1 MKKKT
6 IISHHCEIIL
16 FFLSADLLY
25 NPCPFILFLLK
36 LHPVSKNR
44 KPRLQLFQPATI
56 LRSWISPTP
65 KSIEHVG
72 TLVDVFASFVAL
84 DGSVDAAEAEVALD
98 LLRHAYPE
106 ADHGWLAR
114 RLQRAFRSPSSTQSL
129 ADQITKEMGGKS
141 ITSLG
146 LQLYL
151 LIDAST
157 SKKRGLEAFM
167 DLLIMIGKSDL
178 GMLICDEMNDRFHA
192 DELLPFTRVIFSASP
207 EADVRVPPQA
217 AHHAFRLYRNDQI
230 IILRNTGEHTL
241 WVGGTAVISG
251 QILRL
256 RSHQRLSMPDWTLSA
271 DDLNFFLTCKQQ
283 NESRSLFIH
292 ETTQG
297 LIVERSK
304 SRQSSMLVKFDTKVT
319 LSVIRPSDISIEGHP
334 TNVEILPTE
343 LSLHDKLNLSDG
355 KKVTLEHLR
364 RQAMEAGGRF
374 KLDQSEQTVIASND
388 PSLLKKGDL
397 LLSPGLAGKV
407 VLKIKFNPETSVGE
421 LEVVSAERGVFVRNQ
436 LIRQSCELSDGMLI
450 RLSSSQGIRCRFT
463 DGFIDEERTVIREL
477 MLDGVSHQFNES
489 DTETALDNVEFAVS
503 RGEMLCIIGPS
514 GCGKSTLLTA
524 IAGQLKPTRGHI
536 RLNGIS
542 LYNHRERLAPFIT
555 YMPQEEALNANLTVR
570 EHLKHACSIRRPQ
583 ISYREQSKRIDS
595 ILGELALQP
604 LAHRKVGSPG
614 DKSISGGERGRLNLG
629 LDLGSAAEI
638 LLFDEPI
645 SGLSS
650 KDSEHVAETLKS
662 TAQDKI
668 VIASLH
674 RPGSSVLSLFDKI
687 LLLDKGGRI
696 AFFGTSGEMFEYFKN
711 ACLEL
716 QIPVRRRHNLEQDS
730 AADFVF
736 DVLETPLHNLTQ
748 SNNSDHARRFPP
760 RFWQERFESHRLLEG
775 VASGEIPAQTHIG
788 DAPRADDNMPIPI
801 SRQRTL
807 KDHVILFQT
816 HLRRS
821 VLSKFR
827 NRGTL
832 YSTILEA
839 PLLAFLIGITLR
851 ASEEGRYDFG
861 ASTNLIEYLFLS
873 VTVGMFLGLTNSAT
887 EILRDKPVLRRE
899 RNHRYGTGIYIIA
912 KFSTLALLAIIQSG
926 IYIAVGN
933 HMLEIESMFFY
944 HWFWMSLT
952 AIVGTAMALLI
963 SSIVNTE
970 RAALS
975 AVPLLL
981 VPQLLLA
988 GALVQF
994 EDMNRGL
1001 FQGGEKSREEG
1012 AEPFP
1017 SKLMPLRYAFEGII
1031 ITQATKNWYF
1041 RNTHILLSKRD
1052 WLKEQ
1057 VDPDTGETNLTDEQL
1072 DRLAILTL
1080 AIQRAD
1086 AAEAPDR
1093 ATAKTLTK
1101 KIVRLGLI
1109 GTMQE
1114 LEDLSVRDENNVHPA
1129 CQSYYKNEKLGN
1141 VTKITNSTRASNAL
1155 KRDEEND
1162 LDDPEDGLAATNSV
1176 FLDEWKFW
1184 YGKPV
1189 STLKWCLGILG
1200 LITSTCLILSI
1211 LIITKW
1217 NRKVT

>member
-1 MKKKT
+1 M
-6 IISHHCEIIL
+6 L
-16 FFLSADLLY
+16 RRWLA
-25 NPCPFILFLLK
+25 
-36 LHPVSKNR
+36 
-44 KPRLQLFQPATI
+44 PA
-56 LRSWISPTP
+56 P

-84 DGSVDAAEAEVALD
+84 DGSVDTAEAEVALD
-98 LLRHAYPE
+98 LIRHAYPE

-114 RLQRAFRSPSSTQSL
+114 RLQRAFRFPSSTQTL
-129 ADQITKEMGGKS
+129 ADQIKREMSGKS

-151 LIDAST
+151 LIDSST
-157 SKKRGLEAFM
+157 SKKRGLNAFM
-167 DLLIMIGKSDL
+167 ELLNLIGKADL
-178 GMLICDEMNDRFHA
+178 GMLICDEMNGRYHA
-192 DELLPFTRVIFSASP
+192 DEKLPFTRVIFSSHP
-207 EADVRVPPQA
+207 DADVKVPPQA
-217 AHHAFRLYRNDQI
+217 SHHAFRLYRNGQI

-241 WVGGTAVISG
+241 WMGGTAVLPG

-256 RSHQRLSMPDWTLSA
+256 RSHQRLSMPEWTLSG

-292 ETTQG
+292 ENSKG
-297 LIVERSK
+297 LIAERSRT
-304 SRQSSMLVKFDTKVT
+304 RQSSILLKFDTKAT
-319 LSVIRPSDISIEGHP
+319 LSIIRPSDITIDGYP
-334 TNVEILPTE
+334 ADLGTTPAEI
-343 LSLHDKLNLSDG
+343 SFHDKLILSDG
-355 KKVTLEHLR
+355 KKVTIEHLR
-364 RQAMEAGGRF
+364 KQAIEAGGRF
-374 KLDQSEQTVIASND
+374 KLNQSEQTVMASND
-388 PSLLKKGDL
+388 PTLLNKGDL

-407 VLKIKFNPETSVGE
+407 VLKIKFNPETSLGE
-421 LEVVSAERGVFVRNQ
+421 LEVIHAERGVFVSSQ
-436 LIRQSCELSDGMLI
+436 HIKHSCQLSDGMLI
-450 RLSSSQGIRCRFT
+450 RLSASQGIRCRFT
-463 DGFIDEERTVIREL
+463 DGFIDEERTVIRSL
-477 MLDGVSHQFNES
+477 MLDGVSHEFNEKQ
-489 DTETALDNVEFAVS
+489 TALDNIEFSVS

-514 GCGKSTLLTA
+514 GCGKSTLLSA

-542 LYNHRERLAPFIT
+542 LYIHRERLAPFIT

-570 EHLKHACSIRRPQ
+570 EHLDHACSIRRPQ
-583 ISYREQSKRIDS
+583 ISRREQTKRIDS
-595 ILGELALQP
+595 ILAELALQP
-604 LAHRKVGSPG
+604 LAHRMVGSAG

-662 TAQDKI
+662 IAQDKI

-674 RPGSSVLSLFDKI
+674 RPGSSVLSLFDKV
-687 LLLDKGGRI
+687 LLLDKGGLV
-696 AFFGTSGEMFEYFKN
+696 AFFGTSAEMFEYFKH

-716 QIPVRRRHNLEQDS
+716 QIPIRRRHNLEQDS

-748 SNNSDHARRFPP
+748 SNNTDYARRFPP
-760 RFWQERFESHRLLEG
+760 KFWQERFESHRLLEG
-775 VASGEIPAQTHIG
+775 VASGEIPAQTQIG
-788 DAPRADDNMPIPI
+788 EAPRAEDNMPIPI
-801 SRQRTL
+801 SRKRTM
-807 KDHVILFQT
+807 KDHFILFKT

-821 VLSKFR
+821 ILSKFR
-827 NRGTL
+827 NRGTI

-839 PLLAFLIGITLR
+839 PMLAFLIGITLR
-851 ASEEGRYDFG
+851 ASDKGSYEFG
-861 ASTNLIEYLFLS
+861 PSTNLIEYLFLS

-899 RNHRYGTGIYIIA
+899 RNHRYGTGIYVIA
-912 KFSTLALLAIIQSG
+912 KFSTLSLLAVIQCG

-933 HMLEIESMFFY
+933 YMLEIDSMFFY
-944 HWFWMSLT
+944 HWFWMSFT
-952 AIVGTAMALLI
+952 AIIGTAMALLI
-963 SSIVNTE
+963 SSIVRTE

-988 GALVQF
+988 GALVKF

-1001 FQGGEKSREEG
+1001 FQGGEQAREDG

-1031 ITQATKNWYF
+1031 ITQATENWYS
-1041 RNTHILLSKRD
+1041 RNTDILIHKRD
-1052 WLKEQ
+1052 KLKEQ
-1057 VDPDTGETNLTDEQL
+1057 VDPITGKSNLTDSEL
-1072 DRLAILTL
+1072 ERLAILTL
-1080 AIQRAD
+1080 AIQRVD

-1093 ATAKTLTK
+1093 ISAKELTT
-1101 KIVRLGLI
+1101 KIVHLGLS
-1109 GTMQE
+1109 GSMQE
-1114 LEDLSVRDENNVHPA
+1114 LEALPVRDEKNEQLA
-1129 CQSYYKNEKLGN
+1129 CQSYFKNEKLSN

-1155 KRDEEND
+1155 KREENKND
-1162 LDDPEDGLAATNSV
+1162 IKDSVAQTNSV
-1176 FLDEWKFW
+1176 FLDQWKFW
-1184 YGKPV
+1184 FGKQV
-1189 STLKWCLGILG
+1189 STIKWCLTILA
-1200 LITSTCLILSI
+1200 LITSSCLILSI
-1211 LIITKW
+1211 MIITKW

>member
-1 MKKKT
+1 M
-6 IISHHCEIIL
+6 
-16 FFLSADLLY
+16 
-25 NPCPFILFLLK
+25 
-36 LHPVSKNR
+36 
-44 KPRLQLFQPATI
+44 
-56 LRSWISPTP
+56 LRRWLAPTP

-72 TLVDVFASFVAL
+72 TLVDIFASFVAL

-114 RLQRAFRSPSSTQSL
+114 RLQRAFRSPSSTQAL
-129 ADQITKEMGGKS
+129 ADQITQSMDAKS

-151 LIDAST
+151 LVDSST
-157 SKKRGLEAFM
+157 SKNRGQQAFM
-167 DLLIMIGKSDL
+167 DLLILIGKADL
-178 GMLICDEMNDRFHA
+178 GMVICDEMNDHYHEE
-192 DELLPFTRVIFSASP
+192 ELLPFTRVIFSRN
-207 EADVRVPPQA
+207 EDADVIIPPQA

-230 IILRNTGEHTL
+230 VILRNTGQHTL
-241 WVGGTAVISG
+241 WVGGTAILSG

-256 RSHQRLSMPDWTLSA
+256 RSHQRLSMPEWTLSA

-283 NESRSLFIH
+283 KESRSLFVH
-292 ETTQG
+292 ETSQG
-297 LIVERSK
+297 LIAERSR
-304 SRQSSMLVKFDTKVT
+304 SRQSSMMLKFDTKVI
-319 LSVIRPSDISIEGHP
+319 LSVIRPSDISVEGHP
-334 TNVEILPTE
+334 HTAGSTPTE
-343 LSLHDKLNLSDG
+343 IFLHQNLILSDG
-355 KKVTLEHLR
+355 KKASLEHLR
-364 RQAMEAGGRF
+364 KQAMEAGGRF
-374 KLDQSEQTVIASND
+374 KLDQNEQTVMASND
-388 PSLLKKGDL
+388 PTVLKKGDL

-407 VLKIKFNPETSVGE
+407 ILKIKFNPKTSIGQ
-421 LEVVSAERGVFVRNQ
+421 LEIIEAERGVFVKQQ
-436 LIRQSCELSDGMLI
+436 LIRQICELSDGVLI
-450 RLSSSQGIRCRFT
+450 RLSASQGIRCRFT

-477 MLDGVSHQFNES
+477 RLDGVSHEFNKG
-489 DTETALDNVEFAVS
+489 ETALDNIDLSVS

-514 GCGKSTLLTA
+514 GCGKSTLLSSV
-524 IAGQLKPTRGHI
+524 AGQRKPTRGHI

-542 LYNHRERLAPFIT
+542 LYIHRDRLVPFIT

-570 EHLKHACSIRRPQ
+570 EHISHACSIRRPQ
-583 ISYREQSKRIDS
+583 ISRQEQSKRVDG
-595 ILGELALQP
+595 ILAELALQP

-674 RPGSSVLSLFDKI
+674 RPGSSVLSLFDKV

-696 AFFGTSGEMFEYFKN
+696 AFFGTSDEMFEYFKH

-716 QIPVRRRHNLEQDS
+716 QIPIRRRHNLEQDS

-748 SNNSDHARRFPP
+748 SNNTDYARRFPP
-760 RFWQERFESHRLLEG
+760 RFWQERFESHRLLES
-775 VASGEIPAQTHIG
+775 VASGELPAQTQIG
-788 DAPRADDNMPIPI
+788 DTPRADDNMPIPI
-801 SRQRTL
+801 SRKRSI
-807 KDHVILFQT
+807 KDGIILFQT
-816 HLRRS
+816 HMRRS
-821 VLSKFR
+821 ILSKFR
-827 NRGTL
+827 NKGTL

-839 PLLAFLIGITLR
+839 PLLAFLIGLTLR
-851 ASEEGRYDFG
+851 ASDEGPYEFG

-899 RNHRYGTGIYIIA
+899 RNHRYGTGIYVVA
-912 KFSTLALLAIIQSG
+912 KFNTLALLAVIQSG
-926 IYIAVGN
+926 IYIAIGN
-933 HMLEIESMFFY
+933 HMLEIEGMFLY

-952 AIVGTAMALLI
+952 AVVGTAMALLI
-963 SSIVNTE
+963 SSIVSTE

-988 GALVQF
+988 GALVKF

-1001 FQGGEKSREEG
+1001 FQGGEQAREEG

-1031 ITQATKNWYF
+1031 ITQGSRNWYTRHTNMLF
-1041 RNTHILLSKRD
+1041 YHRDLLKD
-1052 WLKEQ
+1052 Q
-1057 VDPDTGETNLTDEQL
+1057 VDPDTGKSSLTADQEE
-1072 DRLAILTL
+1072 RLKILTL

-1093 ATAKTLTK
+1093 AAAKTLTN
-1101 KIVRLGLI
+1101 KIVRIGLK

-1114 LEDLSVRDENNVHPA
+1114 LENLPVRDDENIHPP
-1129 CQSYYKNEKLGN
+1129 CQSYYRNEKLAN

-1155 KRDEEND
+1155 KRDENNLE
-1162 LDDPEDGLAATNSV
+1162 EGQESIATTNSV

-1184 YGKPV
+1184 FGKKV
-1189 STLKWCLGILG
+1189 STLKWCLSILAV
-1200 LITSTCLILSI
+1200 ITSTCLILSI

>member
-1 MKKKT
+1 M
-6 IISHHCEIIL
+6 
-16 FFLSADLLY
+16 
-25 NPCPFILFLLK
+25 
-36 LHPVSKNR
+36 
-44 KPRLQLFQPATI
+44 
-56 LRSWISPTP
+56 LRRWISPTP

-114 RLQRAFRSPSSTQSL
+114 RLQRAFRNPSTTQSL
-129 ADQITKEMGGKS
+129 ADQITKLMDERS

-151 LIDAST
+151 LIDSST
-157 SKKRGLEAFM
+157 SKKRGLIAFRE
-167 DLLIMIGKSDL
+167 LLTLIGYEEL
-178 GMLICDEMNDRFHA
+178 GKTICDEMNDHFRPD
-192 DELLPFTRVIFSASP
+192 DELPFTRVIFSRNP
-207 EADVRVPPQA
+207 DADVIVPPEST
-217 AHHAFRLYRNDQI
+217 HHAFRLYRNDQI

-241 WVGGTAVISG
+241 WVGGTAILSG

-256 RSHQRLSMPDWTLSA
+256 RSHQRLSMPEWTLSA
-271 DDLNFFLTCKQQ
+271 DDLSFFLTSKQQ
-283 NESRSLFIH
+283 KESRSLFIH
-292 ETTQG
+292 ETSQG
-297 LIVERSK
+297 IIAERSR
-304 SRQSSMLVKFDTKVT
+304 SRQSSMLVKFNTKVT
-319 LSVIRPSDISIEGHP
+319 LSVIRPSDITVEGRSTTIGGAP
-334 TNVEILPTE
+334 SE
-343 LSLHDKLNLSDG
+343 LFLHEQLTLSDG
-355 KKVTLEHLR
+355 RKVTLEHLR
-364 RQAMEAGGRF
+364 KQAMEAGGRF
-374 KLDQSEQTVIASND
+374 KLNQNEQTVMASND
-388 PSLLKKGDL
+388 PTLLKKGDL

-407 VLKIKFNPETSVGE
+407 ALKIKFNPQTSVGE
-421 LEVVSAERGVFVRNQ
+421 LEVIQAERGVFVNNQ
-436 LIRQSCELSDGMLI
+436 LVKQNCPLNDGMLI
-450 RLSSSQGIRCRFT
+450 RLSASQGIRCRFT

-477 MLDGVSHQFNES
+477 KLDGVSHEFVKS
-489 DTETALDNVEFAVS
+489 ETVLDNIDLTIT
-503 RGEMLCIIGPS
+503 RGEMLCIMGPS
-514 GCGKSTLLTA
+514 GCGKSTLLSA
-524 IAGQLKPTRGHI
+524 VAGQLKPKRGHI

-542 LYNHRERLAPFIT
+542 LYMHRDRLAPFIT

-570 EHLKHACSIRRPQ
+570 EHLDHACSIRRPQ
-583 ISYREQSKRIDS
+583 VSRQEQSKRIDG
-595 ILGELALQP
+595 ILAELALQP

-629 LDLGSAAEI
+629 LDLGSSAEI

-662 TAQDKI
+662 IAQDKI

-674 RPGSSVLSLFDKI
+674 RPGSSVLSLFDKV
-687 LLLDKGGRI
+687 LLLDKGGRV
-696 AFFGTSGEMFEYFKN
+696 AFFGTSEEMFEYFKH

-716 QIPVRRRHNLEQDS
+716 QIPIRRRHNLEQDS

-748 SNNSDHARRFPP
+748 SNNTDYARRFPP
-760 RFWQERFESHRLLEG
+760 RFWQERFESHRLLES
-775 VASGEIPAQTHIG
+775 VASGEVPAQTQIG
-788 DAPRADDNMPIPI
+788 GAPRAADNMPIPI
-801 SRQRTL
+801 SRKRTF
-807 KDHVILFQT
+807 KDHIFLFQT

-821 VLSKFR
+821 ILSKFR

-839 PLLAFLIGITLR
+839 PILAFLIGLTLH
-851 ASEEGRYDFG
+851 ASEEGSYDFG

-899 RNHRYGTGIYIIA
+899 RNHRYGTGIYVMA
-912 KFSTLALLAIIQSG
+912 KFSTLAMLAIIQSG
-926 IYIAVGN
+926 IYIAIGN
-933 HMLEIESMFFY
+933 YMLEIEAMFLY
-944 HWFWMSLT
+944 HWCWMSLT

-963 SSIVNTE
+963 SSAVKTE

-988 GALVQF
+988 GALVKF

-1001 FQGGEKSREEG
+1001 FQGGEMARKEG

-1017 SKLMPLRYAFEGII
+1017 ARLMPLRYAFEGII
-1031 ITQATKNWYF
+1031 VTQANKNWYN
-1041 RNTHILLSKRD
+1041 RHTNILIYERD
-1052 WLKEQ
+1052 SLKDQ
-1057 VDPDTGETNLTDEQL
+1057 VDPDSGESNLTNDQVE
-1072 DRLAILTL
+1072 RLATLQL
-1080 AIQRAD
+1080 AIQRVD

-1093 ATAKTLTK
+1093 ASAKTLTK
-1101 KIVRLGLI
+1101 SIVQLGLT
-1109 GTMQE
+1109 GTQEE
-1114 LEDLSVRDENNVHPA
+1114 LEDLPVRDEDSVHPT
-1129 CQSYYKNEKLGN
+1129 CQSYFKNEKLSN
-1141 VTKITNSTRASNAL
+1141 VTKITNATRASNAL
-1155 KRDEEND
+1155 KHDDDEGNSIAE
-1162 LDDPEDGLAATNSV
+1162 TNSV

-1184 YGKPV
+1184 FDIKF
-1189 STLKWCLGILG
+1189 STIKWCLAILG

-1211 LIITKW
+1211 FIITKW
-1217 NRKVT
+1217 NRKVS

>member
-1 MKKKT
+1 M
-6 IISHHCEIIL
+6 
-16 FFLSADLLY
+16 
-25 NPCPFILFLLK
+25 
-36 LHPVSKNR
+36 
-44 KPRLQLFQPATI
+44 
-56 LRSWISPTP
+56 
-65 KSIEHVG
+65 
-72 TLVDVFASFVAL
+72 
-84 DGSVDAAEAEVALD
+84 ALD

-114 RLQRAFRSPSSTQSL
+114 RLQRAFRTPSSTQAL
-129 ADQITKEMGGKS
+129 ADQITQKMDGKS

-157 SKKRGLEAFM
+157 SKRRGIQAFM
-167 DLLIMIGKSDL
+167 DLLILIGKSDL
-178 GMLICDEMNDRFHA
+178 GMLICDEMNDRFHD
-192 DELLPFTRVIFSASP
+192 DEHLPFTRVIFSSD
-207 EADVRVPPQA
+207 EGADVKVPPLA
-217 AHHAFRLYRNDQI
+217 AQHGFRLYRNDQI

-241 WVGGTAVISG
+241 WVGGTAVLSG

-256 RSHQRLSMPDWTLSA
+256 RSHQRLSMPGWTLSA
-271 DDLNFFLTCKQQ
+271 DDLSFFLTCKQQ

-292 ETTQG
+292 ETGQG
-297 LIVERSK
+297 LIAERSR
-304 SRQSSMLVKFDTKVT
+304 SRQSSMMLKFNTKVT
-319 LSVIRPSDISIEGHP
+319 LSVIRPSDITVEGHP
-334 TNVEILPTE
+334 STVGVIPTE
-343 LSLHDKLNLSDG
+343 LSLHEKLTLSDG
-355 KKVTLEHLR
+355 KKVSLEHLR
-364 RQAMEAGGRF
+364 KQAMEAGGRF
-374 KLDQSEQTVIASND
+374 KLDQGEQTVIASND
-388 PSLLKKGDL
+388 PTLLNKGDL

-407 VLKIKFNPETSVGE
+407 SLKIRFNPETSVGE
-421 LEVVSAERGVFVRNQ
+421 LEVMEAERGVYVNNQ
-436 LIRQSCELSDGMLI
+436 LIKQSCQLMDGMLI
-450 RLSSSQGIRCRFT
+450 RLSASQGIRCRFT

-477 MLDGVSHQFNES
+477 KLDGVSHEFNEG
-489 DTETALDNVEFAVS
+489 ETALDNIDLSIA

-514 GCGKSTLLTA
+514 GCGKSTLLSA
-524 IAGQLKPTRGHI
+524 VAGQLKPTRGHI

-542 LYNHRERLAPFIT
+542 LYIHRERLAPFIT

-570 EHLKHACSIRRPQ
+570 EHLDHACSIRRPQ
-583 ISYREQSKRIDS
+583 ISRQEQSKRIDG
-595 ILGELALQP
+595 ILAELALQP
-604 LAHRKVGSPG
+604 LAHRKVGSAG

-674 RPGSSVLSLFDKI
+674 RPGSSVLSLFDKV

-696 AFFGTSGEMFEYFKN
+696 AFFGTADEMFEYFKH

-716 QIPVRRRHNLEQDS
+716 QIPIRRRHNLEQDS

-748 SNNSDHARRFPP
+748 SNNTDYARRFPP
-760 RFWQERFESHRLLEG
+760 RFWQERFESHRLLEN
-775 VASGEIPAQTHIG
+775 VASGEIPAQTQIG
-788 DAPRADDNMPIPI
+788 EAPRADDNMPIPI
-801 SRQRTL
+801 SRKRTL
-807 KDHVILFQT
+807 KDHVILFKT

-821 VLSKFR
+821 ILSKFR
-827 NRGTL
+827 NKGTL

-839 PLLAFLIGITLR
+839 PLLAFLIGLTLR
-851 ASEEGRYDFG
+851 ASEEGSYDFG

-887 EILRDKPVLRRE
+887 EILRDKPILRRE
-899 RNHRYGTGIYIIA
+899 RNHRYGTGIYVIA

-926 IYIAVGN
+926 IYIAIGN
-933 HMLEIESMFFY
+933 YMLEIEGMFFY
-944 HWFWMSLT
+944 HWVWMSLT

-988 GALVQF
+988 GALVKF

-1001 FQGGEKSREEG
+1001 FQGGEKAREEG

-1031 ITQATKNWYF
+1031 VTQANKNWYN
-1041 RNTHILLSKRD
+1041 RHTNILIYERD
-1052 WLKEQ
+1052 LLKEQ
-1057 VDPDTGETNLTDEQL
+1057 VDPDTGTSNLTDEQTK
-1072 DRLAILTL
+1072 RLKILQL
-1080 AIQRAD
+1080 AIQIVD

-1093 ATAKTLTK
+1093 ASAKTLTNE
-1101 KIVRLGLI
+1101 IVQLGLT
-1109 GTMQE
+1109 GSLTE
-1114 LEDLSVRDENNVHPA
+1114 LESLTVRDNDNIQPT
-1129 CQSYYKNEKLGN
+1129 CQSYFKNEKLSN
-1141 VTKITNSTRASNAL
+1141 VTKISNATRASNAL
-1155 KRDEEND
+1155 KRGDEEGD
-1162 LDDPEDGLAATNSV
+1162 EDDNPTETNSV

-1184 YGKPV
+1184 FGEKF
-1189 STLKWCLGILG
+1189 STIKWCLSILG

-1211 LIITKW
+1211 FIITKW
-1217 NRKVT
+1217 NRKVS

>member
-1 MKKKT
+1 M
-6 IISHHCEIIL
+6 
-16 FFLSADLLY
+16 
-25 NPCPFILFLLK
+25 
-36 LHPVSKNR
+36 
-44 KPRLQLFQPATI
+44 
-56 LRSWISPTP
+56 LRRWISPTP

-114 RLQRAFRSPSSTQSL
+114 RLQRAFRNPSSTQSL
-129 ADQITKEMGGKS
+129 ADQITKEMGSKS
-141 ITSLG
+141 VTSLG

-157 SKKRGLEAFM
+157 SKSRGLKAFT
-167 DLLIMIGKSDL
+167 DLLTIIGREELAKI
-178 GMLICDEMNDRFHA
+178 ICDEMSDRFHEDDA
-192 DELLPFTRVIFSASP
+192 LPFTRVIFSADP
-207 EADVRVPPQA
+207 EADVSVPPEA

-230 IILRNTGEHTL
+230 IILRNTGNHTL
-241 WVGGTAVISG
+241 WVGGTAVLSG

-256 RSHQRLSMPDWTLSA
+256 RSHQRLSMPGWTLSA
-271 DDLNFFLTCKQQ
+271 DDLSFFLTCKQQ

-292 ETTQG
+292 ETPQG
-297 LIVERSK
+297 LTAERSK

-319 LSVIRPSDISIEGHP
+319 LTVIRASEIIIKGHP
-334 TNVEILPTE
+334 TKVGTVLTD
-343 LSLHDKLNLSDG
+343 LSLHEKLTLSNEKNVSLENLR
-355 KKVTLEHLR
+355 K
-364 RQAMEAGGRF
+364 QAMEAGGRF
-374 KLDQSEQTVIASND
+374 KLDQSEQTLMASND
-388 PSLLKKGDL
+388 PALLKKGDL
-397 LLSPGLAGKV
+397 QLSPGLAGKV
-407 VLKIKFNPETSVGE
+407 VLKIKFNPETSLGE
-421 LEVVSAERGVFVRNQ
+421 LEVIQSERGVHVSNQ
-436 LIRQSCELSDGMLI
+436 LIKQSCELSDGMLI
-450 RLSSSQGIRCRFT
+450 RLSSCQGIRCRFT

-477 MLDGVSHQFNES
+477 MLDSVSHQFSES
-489 DTETALDNVEFAVS
+489 DTETALDNIEFTVS

-514 GCGKSTLLTA
+514 GCGKSTLLSA
-524 IAGQLKPTRGHI
+524 VAGQLKPTRGHI

-583 ISYREQSKRIDS
+583 ISHHEQSKRIDS
-595 ILGELALQP
+595 ILAELALQP

-650 KDSEHVAETLKS
+650 KDSEHVAETLKGI
-662 TAQDKI
+662 AQDKI

-674 RPGSSVLSLFDKI
+674 RPGSSVLSLFNKI

-716 QIPVRRRHNLEQDS
+716 QIPIRRRHNLEQDS

-760 RFWQERFESHRLLEG
+760 RFWQEKFESHRLLRS
-775 VASGEIPAQTHIG
+775 VASGEIPAQTQLG

-801 SRQRTL
+801 SRKRTF
-807 KDHVILFQT
+807 KDHLILFQT

-839 PLLAFLIGITLR
+839 PLLAFIIGLTLR
-851 ASEEGRYDFG
+851 ASDEGSYEFG
-861 ASTNLIEYLFLS
+861 ESTNLIEYLFLS

-912 KFSTLALLAIIQSG
+912 KFSTLSLLAIIQSG
-926 IYIAVGN
+926 IYIAIGN
-933 HMLEIESMFFY
+933 YMLEIDSMFFY

-963 SSIVNTE
+963 SSIVKTE

-988 GALVQF
+988 GALVKF

-1001 FQGGEKSREEG
+1001 FQGGESSREEG

-1031 ITQATKNWYF
+1031 ITQATRNWYYRHTNVLVNK
-1041 RNTHILLSKRD
+1041 RNQ
-1052 WLKEQ
+1052 LKAQ
-1057 VDPDTGETNLTDEQL
+1057 VDPDTGETNLTAEQL
-1072 DRLAILTL
+1072 RRLAILTL

-1093 ATAKTLTK
+1093 PSAKILTK
-1101 KIVRLGLI
+1101 QIVRLGLT

-1114 LEDLSVRDENNVHPA
+1114 LEALPVRDEDHIFLA
-1129 CQSYYKNEKLGN
+1129 CQAYYKNEKLAN

-1155 KRDEEND
+1155 KRDV
-1162 LDDPEDGLAATNSV
+1162 EDGFAETNSV
-1176 FLDEWKFW
+1176 FLDQWKFW
-1184 YGKPV
+1184 FGKQI
-1189 STLKWCLGILG
+1189 STLKWCLGILS
-1200 LITSTCLILSI
+1200 LITSTCLVLSI

-1217 NRKVT
+1217 NRKVS

>member
-1 MKKKT
+1 ME
-6 IISHHCEIIL
+6 SHPE
-16 FFLSADLLY
+16 
-25 NPCPFILFLLK
+25 
-36 LHPVSKNR
+36 SKNR
-44 KPRLQLFQPATI
+44 KPRLKLSQPVSL
-56 LRSWISPTP
+56 LRSWILPTP

-114 RLQRAFRSPSSTQSL
+114 RLQRAFRMPSSTQSL
-129 ADQITKEMGGKS
+129 ADQINREMNEKS

-157 SKKRGLEAFM
+157 SKNRGLTAFM
-167 DLLIMIGKSDL
+167 ELLELVGQEDL
-178 GMLICDEMNDRFHA
+178 GKIICDEMNGRFH
-192 DELLPFTRVIFSASP
+192 DDDTLPFTRVIFSTDQNADVKVPP
-207 EADVRVPPQA
+207 EANN
-217 AHHAFRLYRNDQI
+217 HAFRLYRNDQI
-230 IILRNTGEHTL
+230 IILRNTGDHTL
-241 WVGGTAVISG
+241 WVGGSAVLSG

-256 RSHQRLSMPDWTLSA
+256 RSHQRLSMPEWTLSA
-271 DDLNFFLTCKQQ
+271 DDLSFFLTCKQQ
-283 NESRSLFIH
+283 KESRSLFIH
-292 ETTQG
+292 ETSHG
-297 LIVERSK
+297 LTAERGR
-304 SRQSSMLVKFDTKVT
+304 SRQSSMLVKFDTKVS
-319 LSVIRPSDISIEGHP
+319 LSVIRKSDITIEGHTIESGEP
-334 TNVEILPTE
+334 PIE
-343 LSLHDKLNLSDG
+343 LSLHEKLTLSTG
-355 KKVTLEHLR
+355 KKVSLEHLR
-364 RQAMEAGGRF
+364 KQAMEAGGRF
-374 KLDQSEQTVIASND
+374 KLNQGEQTVMASND
-388 PSLLKKGDL
+388 PSLLNKGDL
-397 LLSPGLAGKV
+397 LLSPGLAGQV
-407 VLKIKFNPETSVGE
+407 ALKIKFNPETSLGE
-421 LEVVSAERGVFVRNQ
+421 LEVIQAERGVFVRNQ

-463 DGFIDEERTVIREL
+463 DGFIDEERTVIREIQ
-477 MLDGVSHQFNES
+477 MDGVSHAFDES
-489 DTETALDNVEFAVS
+489 GSETALDNVEFSVS

-514 GCGKSTLLTA
+514 GCGKSTLLSA

-542 LYNHRERLAPFIT
+542 LYIHRERLAPFIT
-555 YMPQEEALNANLTVR
+555 YMPQEEALNTNLTVR
-570 EHLKHACSIRRPQ
+570 EHLDHACSIRRPQ
-583 ISYREQSKRIDS
+583 ISRSEQSKRIDG
-595 ILGELALQP
+595 ILAELALQP

-674 RPGSSVLSLFDKI
+674 RPGSSVLSLFDKV

-696 AFFGTSGEMFEYFKN
+696 AFYGTSREMFEYFKN

-716 QIPVRRRHNLEQDS
+716 QIAIRRRHNLEQDS

-748 SNNSDHARRFPP
+748 SNNTDYARRFPP
-760 RFWQERFESHRLLEG
+760 RFWQERFESHRLLES
-775 VASGEIPAQTHIG
+775 VASGEIPAQTQMG
-788 DAPRADDNMPIPI
+788 DAPRADDNMPIPL
-801 SRQRTL
+801 SRKRTF
-807 KDHVILFQT
+807 KDHIILFKT

-821 VLSKFR
+821 ALSKFR

-839 PLLAFLIGITLR
+839 PLLAFLIGLTLR
-851 ASEEGRYDFG
+851 ASDEGRYDFG

-899 RNHRYGTGIYIIA
+899 RNHRYGTGIYVIA
-912 KFSTLALLAIIQSG
+912 KFCTLSLLAIIQSG
-926 IYIAVGN
+926 IYVAIGN
-933 HMLEIESMFFY
+933 YMLEIESMFLY
-944 HWFWMSLT
+944 HWFWMSFT

-963 SSIVNTE
+963 SSIVKTE

-988 GALVQF
+988 GALVKF

-1001 FQGGEKSREEG
+1001 FQGGEQAREEG

-1031 ITQATKNWYF
+1031 ITQATRNWYF
-1041 RNTHILLSKRD
+1041 RHTEVLINRRD
-1052 WLKEQ
+1052 RLKNQ
-1057 VDPDTGETNLTDEQL
+1057 VNPDTGETKLTKEQL
-1072 DRLAILTL
+1072 KRLEILTL
-1080 AIQRAD
+1080 AIQRVD

-1093 ATAKTLTK
+1093 IAAKRLTK
-1101 KIVRLGLI
+1101 KIVKIGLT
-1109 GTMQE
+1109 GTMEE
-1114 LEDLSVRDENNVHPA
+1114 LENLQVRDEDNIHLS
-1129 CQSYYKNEKLGN
+1129 CQSYFKNEKLAN

-1155 KRDEEND
+1155 SRN
-1162 LDDPEDGLAATNSV
+1162 EDGAEESRAETNSV
-1176 FLDEWKFW
+1176 FLDKWKFW
-1184 YGKPV
+1184 FGKQV
-1189 STLKWCLGILG
+1189 STLKWCLTILG

-1211 LIITKW
+1211 MIITKW
-1217 NRKVT
+1217 NRKVS

>member
-1 MKKKT
+1 M
-6 IISHHCEIIL
+6 
-16 FFLSADLLY
+16 
-25 NPCPFILFLLK
+25 
-36 LHPVSKNR
+36 
-44 KPRLQLFQPATI
+44 
-56 LRSWISPTP
+56 LRRWLSPTP

-114 RLQRAFRSPSSTQSL
+114 RLQRAFRSPSSTRAL
-129 ADQITKEMGGKS
+129 ADQITQSMDAKS

-151 LIDAST
+151 LVDSST
-157 SKKRGLEAFM
+157 SKNRGQQAFM
-167 DLLIMIGKSDL
+167 DLLILIGKADL
-178 GMLICDEMNDRFHA
+178 GMVICDEMNDRYHA
-192 DELLPFTRVIFSASP
+192 DDLLPFTRVIFSRN
-207 EADVRVPPQA
+207 EDADVVVPPQA

-230 IILRNTGEHTL
+230 VILRNTGEHTL
-241 WVGGTAVISG
+241 WVGGTAILSG

-256 RSHQRLSMPDWTLSA
+256 RSHQRLSMPEWTLSA

-283 NESRSLFIH
+283 YESRTLFIH
-292 ETTQG
+292 ETSQG
-297 LIVERSK
+297 LIAERSR
-304 SRQSSMLVKFDTKVT
+304 SRQSAMILKFDTKVI
-319 LSVIRPSDISIEGHP
+319 LSIIRPSDITVEGHP
-334 TNVEILPTE
+334 STAGVIPTE
-343 LSLHDKLNLSDG
+343 LFLHQNLVLSDG
-355 KKVTLEHLR
+355 KKASLEHLR
-364 RQAMEAGGRF
+364 KQAMEAGGRF
-374 KLDQSEQTVIASND
+374 KLDQNEQTVMASND
-388 PSLLKKGDL
+388 PTVLKKGDL

-407 VLKIKFNPETSVGE
+407 VLKIQFNPKTSIGQ
-421 LEVVSAERGVFVRNQ
+421 LEIIEAERGIFVKQQ
-436 LIRQSCELSDGMLI
+436 LIRQNCELNDGVLI
-450 RLSSSQGIRCRFT
+450 RLSASQGIRCRFT

-477 MLDGVSHQFNES
+477 RLDGVSHEFNEG
-489 DTETALDNVEFAVS
+489 ETALDNIDLSVS

-514 GCGKSTLLTA
+514 GCGKSTLLSSV
-524 IAGQLKPTRGHI
+524 AGQLKPTRGHI

-542 LYNHRERLAPFIT
+542 LYIHRERLAPFIT

-570 EHLKHACSIRRPQ
+570 EHLDHACSIRRPQ
-583 ISYREQSKRIDS
+583 ISRREQSKRIDG
-595 ILGELALQP
+595 ILAELALQP

-674 RPGSSVLSLFDKI
+674 RPGSSVLSLFDKV

-696 AFFGTSGEMFEYFKN
+696 AFFGTSSEMFEYFKH

-716 QIPVRRRHNLEQDS
+716 QIPIRRRHNLEQDS

-748 SNNSDHARRFPP
+748 SNNTDYARRFPP
-760 RFWQERFESHRLLEG
+760 RFWQERFESHRLLES
-775 VASGEIPAQTHIG
+775 VASGELPAQTQIG
-788 DAPRADDNMPIPI
+788 EAPRADDNMPIPI
-801 SRQRTL
+801 SRKRTL
-807 KDHVILFQT
+807 KDHVILFHT
-816 HLRRS
+816 HMRRS

-827 NRGTL
+827 NKGTL

-839 PLLAFLIGITLR
+839 PLLAFLIGLTLR
-851 ASEEGRYDFG
+851 ASDEGSYEFG

-899 RNHRYGTGIYIIA
+899 RNHRYGTGIYVIA
-912 KFSTLALLAIIQSG
+912 KFKTLSLLAILQAG
-926 IYIAVGN
+926 IYIAIGN
-933 HMLEIESMFFY
+933 YMLEIEGMFLY

-963 SSIVNTE
+963 SSIVSTE

-988 GALVQF
+988 GALVKF

-1001 FQGGEKSREEG
+1001 FQGGEQAREEG

-1031 ITQATKNWYF
+1031 ITQGSRNWYT
-1041 RNTHILLSKRD
+1041 RNTNMLFYHRD
-1052 WLKEQ
+1052 KLKDQ
-1057 VDPDTGETNLTDEQL
+1057 IDPDTGESDLTSDQEE
-1072 DRLAILTL
+1072 RLKILTL

-1093 ATAKTLTK
+1093 NSAKTLIR
-1101 KIVRLGLI
+1101 KIVHTGI
-1109 GTMQE
+1109 NGTMPE
-1114 LEDLSVRDENNVHPA
+1114 LEDLPVRDEENIYPA
-1129 CQSYYKNEKLGN
+1129 CQSYFKNEKLGN

-1155 KRDEEND
+1155 KRDEDN
-1162 LDDPEDGLAATNSV
+1162 LEDGQESIAETNSV

-1184 YGKPV
+1184 FGKQV
-1189 STLKWCLGILG
+1189 STLKWCLSIL
-1200 LITSTCLILSI
+1200 LVITSTCLILSI

-1217 NRKVT
+1217 NRKVS